1 MLSIRLEVR
10 VAQPPWSSQGWV
22 RFLVCVI
29 LGLKLRWLWENQD
42 KLANFPK
49 KALSAAWKLL
59 LKINNVGDSWNRELL
74 SPWRIIVS
82 MKAEKGCICYYIP
95 ATLSSLPVSVCG
107 LVFHQVSLNWNRLRC
122 LHLPCLI
129 ILMSLHEKEIRIFPP
144 DQLSCK
150 KSLIYPKFRKKNAR
164 VKKSMLN

>member
-10 VAQPPWSSQGWV
+10 VAQPPWFSQGWV
-22 RFLVCVI
+22 RLLACVI
-29 LGLKLRWLWENQD
+29 LGLKLRWFWENQD

-49 KALSAAWKLL
+49 KALSTAWKLL
-59 LKINNVGDSWNRELL
+59 LKNNNVGGSWNREA
-74 SPWRIIVS
+74 RIIVS
-82 MKAEKGCICYYIP
+82 MKAEKGCICYCIP
-95 ATLSSLPVSVCG
+95 ATPSSLPVSVCG
-107 LVFHQVSLNWNRLRC
+107 LVFHQVSINWNRLWC

-129 ILMSLHEKEIRIFPP
+129 ILMSLREKEIRIFPP

-164 VKKSMLN
+164 VRNQC